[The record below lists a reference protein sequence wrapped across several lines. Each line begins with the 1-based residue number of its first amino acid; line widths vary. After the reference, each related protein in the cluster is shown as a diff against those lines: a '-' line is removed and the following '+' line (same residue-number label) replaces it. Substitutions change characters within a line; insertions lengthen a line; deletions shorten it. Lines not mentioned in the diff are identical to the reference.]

1 MRKPMKH
8 NEPNGSA
15 GELMLELARTPW
27 GESPLNTKN
36 SPLSGDLNGGIE
48 GARTLDL
55 LRDRQTL

>member
-36 SPLSGDLNGGIE
+36 PPIRE
-48 GARTLDL
+48 FKW
-55 LRDRQTL
+55 RD

>member
-36 SPLSGDLNGGIE
+36 PLAGNSNGGIE

>member
-36 SPLSGDLNGGIE
+36 PLAGNSNGGIE
-48 GARTLDL
+48 GDTRHFQNKYLYL
-55 LRDRQTL
+55 M